1 MFVIDVSKVSRYSGD
16 FSFFFFVCFF
26 FHGAFAVC
34 AHKLCNLNEDFVF
47 YLCVFCLCLQLAPI
61 KLSRYSE
68 DLLFYLYYTN
78 GGDILQLAAAAE
90 L

>member
-1 MFVIDVSKVSRYSGD
+1 MILMLYYLFM
-16 FSFFFFVCFF
+16 
-26 FHGAFAVC
+26 
-34 AHKLCNLNEDFVF
+34 NLTAALL
-47 YLCVFCLCLQLAPI
+47 YLQLAPI
-61 KLSRYSE
+61 KLSRYGE

>member
-1 MFVIDVSKVSRYSGD
+1 MIFKYSQTLITLSNL
-16 FSFFFFVCFF
+16 FLIPFLFPPFC
-26 FHGAFAVC
+26 AVFR
-34 AHKLCNLNEDFVF
+34 LFELF
-47 YLCVFCLCLQLAPI
+47 CVYLQLAPI
-61 KLSRYSE
+61 KLSRYTE

>member
-1 MFVIDVSKVSRYSGD
+1 MD
-16 FSFFFFVCFF
+16 CFF
-26 FHGAFAVC
+26 FS
-34 AHKLCNLNEDFVF
+34 LCFFVRLQLAPINFTTRILLF
-47 YLCVFCLCLQLAPI
+47 YPCVLFLCLQLAPI